1 MGVSPVGMLEDP
13 RSVLVE
19 EPLITRRA
27 DGIERIGVDDPR

>member
-1 MGVSPVGMLEDP
+1 MLEDP

-19 EPLITRRA
+19 EPRIAQRA